1 MATKAELEKLAKRVQ
16 GMKPGEEKA
25 EEILDSAND
34 DGEGWTGYWPV
45 TKNGVF
51 TGGICEV
58 NRDDPQIGRAS
69 CRERVCLYV

>member
-1 MATKAELEKLAKRVQ
+1 
-16 GMKPGEEKA
+16 MKPGEEKA

-34 DGEGWTGYWPV
+34 DGEGWTGYWLV

-58 NRDDPQIGRAS
+58 NRDDPQGGPDEQS
-69 CRERVCLYV
+69 